1 MLSKKQIG
9 KVATIVIPLLIG
21 LGIIYYQY
29 TTLSPQELDNIKLS
43 FQKANYSYIYL
54 SLFIALF
61 GFWSRA
67 YRWKYAL
74 RHLGYQTK
82 FRNNL
87 FTVCVSYLVN
97 LTIPRSGEITRA
109 ALLKKYENVPF
120 DKAFGTIVAERIV
133 DFMIFLLFVTIGFV
147 SQFDKLYQFLLD
159 RNVSLQTIIYA
170 AIVGLLLFI
179 VFIGIWMYAEW
190 SIIKKL
196 KQKLSGLVEGIVSV
210 YKMEDRWS
218 YIFHSFFI
226 WFSYLMMFYVTIF
239 ALPETANISFDIV
252 VMGFIFGSLAVGFSN
267 GGLGAY
273 PLSIALIFSLYG
285 ISNDIGTAFGW
296 LVWTSQ
302 TMLTILLGLLSYLLL
317 PILNRAE
324 R

>member
-1 MLSKKQIG
+1 MPLRKPIG
-9 KVATIVIPLLIG
+9 KIISIVLPLLIG

-29 TTLSPQELDNIKLS
+29 TTLTPAELDNIRLS
-43 FQKANYSYIYL
+43 FKKADYSYIYL

-74 RHLGYQTK
+74 RHLGYQTR
-82 FRNNL
+82 FRNSML
-87 FTVCVSYLVN
+87 TVCVSYLVN
-97 LTIPRSGEITRA
+97 LTIPRSGEISRA

-147 SQFDKLYQFLLD
+147 LQFDKLYSFLKEKD
-159 RNVSLQTIIYA
+159 VSFETLLYWA
-170 AIVGLLLFI
+170 LAGIVLCCIFLA
-179 VFIGIWMYAEW
+179 IWMYAEW
-190 SIIKKL
+190 DIIKKL
-196 KQKLSGLVEGIVSV
+196 KKKLSGLVEGIVSV
-210 YKMEDRWS
+210 YKMKDRWS

-226 WFSYLMMFYVTIF
+226 WISYLMMFYVTIY
-239 ALPETANISFDIV
+239 ALPETANISFDVV

-273 PLSIALIFSLYG
+273 PFSIALIFGLYG
-285 ISNDIGTAFGW
+285 ISNDVGTAFGW

-302 TMLTILLGLLSYLLL
+302 TLLTIVLGLVSYLLL
-317 PILNRAE
+317 PLVNQK
-324 R
+324 